1 MFTFFKI
8 YVKSII
14 MRIKCKGF
22 SIIEFLIVIG
32 IIVILANIAFPSIK
46 KLYRVYK
53 FNQYAFEL
61 ESLIKWAK
69 VTAMERSSGV
79 SICLNG
85 NEIKIYDEGPLRNPS
100 CSESENTKLV
110 KVMRINDSW
119 VTPRISVALGR
130 SGLMFD
136 PRGLA
141 IYGGNICITD
151 GERYFKVVLQSDRG
165 AIRTESGSGR
175 C

>member
-1 MFTFFKI
+1 MG
-8 YVKSII
+8 VE
-14 MRIKCKGF
+14 CKGF

-32 IIVILANIAFPSIK
+32 ILAILASIGFPSIK

-61 ESLIKWAK
+61 ENVVKWAK
-69 VTAMERSSGV
+69 ITAMEKSSGV
-79 SICLNG
+79 SICLSG
-85 NEIKIYDEGPLRNPS
+85 NEIRVYDEGPLRNPS
-100 CSESENTKLV
+100 CSESENTKLLRII
-110 KVMRINDSW
+110 RINDTW
-119 VTPRISVALGR
+119 ITPRISVALNR

-136 PRGLA
+136 PRGFA

-151 GERYFKVVLQSDRG
+151 GDRYFKAVLQSDRG
-165 AIRTESGSGR
+165 AIRMEGGIGG

>member
-1 MFTFFKI
+1 MG
-8 YVKSII
+8 V
-14 MRIKCKGF
+14 KCKGF
-22 SIIEFLIVIG
+22 TLIEFLIVIG
-32 IIVILANIAFPSIK
+32 ILAILASIGFPSIK

-61 ESLIKWAK
+61 ENVVKWAK
-69 VTAMERSSGV
+69 ITAMEKSSGI

-85 NEIKIYDEGPLRNPS
+85 NEIRVYDEGPLRSPS
-100 CSESENTKLV
+100 CSESENTKLL
-110 KVMRINDSW
+110 KIIRINDTW
-119 VTPRISVALGR
+119 ITPRILVALDK

-141 IYGGNICITD
+141 IYDGNICITD

-165 AIRTESGSGR
+165 AIEIEGGIGG

>member
-1 MFTFFKI
+1 MGK
-8 YVKSII
+8 
-14 MRIKCKGF
+14 KCKGF
-22 SIIEFLIVIG
+22 SIIEFFIVIG
-32 IIVILANIAFPSIK
+32 ILAILASIGFPSIK

-61 ESLIKWAK
+61 ENVVKWAK
-69 VTAMERSSGV
+69 ITAMERSSDV

-85 NEIKIYDEGPLRNPS
+85 NEIRVYDEGPLRNPS
-100 CSESENTKLV
+100 CSESENTKLL
-110 KVMRINDSW
+110 KVIKITDNWITVNKS
-119 VTPRISVALGR
+119 IASGK

-141 IYGGNICITD
+141 IWGGNICISD
-151 GERYFKVVLQSDRG
+151 GNRYYKVVLQNGRG
-165 AIRTESGSGR
+165 AIKIESGSGR